1 MKPFCKTL
9 DMIPAEKTILDI
21 FNVSVKLCKKYL

>member
-9 DMIPAEKTILDI
+9 DMILAEKTILDM
-21 FNVSVKLCKKYL
+21 FYVSVKLWKKYL